1 MKKSQINPKKPKQF
15 PKQLRVLFFIV
26 MLAIL
31 ATACYT
37 TTKCPAYG
45 HYSQAQN
52 INY

>member
-1 MKKSQINPKKPKQF
+1 MKKSKINPQNPKSYIKVMF
-15 PKQLRVLFFIV
+15 LIM

-45 HYSQAQN
+45 HYSQLTIDN
-52 INY
+52 